1 MNHAPDSQGTQ
12 PSVADARPGSVR
24 TDGGRAEANAESVTI
39 ESNETPVGTNEMG
52 ETNGGSQGSDT
63 VEVELNVD
71 DDVLIDG
78 VGMPV
83 FILDSAGAIAA
94 WNHSIE
100 ELTGNGDD
108 VAIGATEPSTV
119 FYPDGRDREMLAQT
133 VLKAPESADERE
145 GVDLEDEE
153 LSLYASDETLTD
165 RWGDTRHFRHT
176 SMPLYEDGEFVAVI
190 QAIRDR
196 TTEVKRQ
203 EAVADLVDEVRGTL
217 NDLADGHLDS
227 RAAFD
232 VDGRAVD
239 DRLAGVVTELNRTAE
254 EFENLAGEVDT
265 ETQSLAD
272 AIDRTAAAA
281 ADIAENVDDQNGLL
295 QEGAEEMQS
304 FSASIEEV
312 AATTDEVESAADEAR
327 SAASEGLDA
336 SEDAREATESVVDVG
351 EELVDDVTALGDRM
365 DDIEDVVEVIS
376 EVADRTNLLAL
387 NANIEAARAGEDGDG
402 FAVVAEEVKSL
413 AEQTHDHTEEIT
425 DDIQTLQNQTDDTVD
440 AATRSVERIGR
451 ASERIDGVLE
461 TFEEIAETIDRVA
474 DGVAEVSR
482 TADDQAATGE
492 ELTATIETLRDRAE
506 ETARAADR
514 IVAATDEADA
524 AVGELT
530 RSVDELRANETRRD
544 GGW

>member
-1 MNHAPDSQGTQ
+1 MNHAPDSHGSE
-12 PSVADARPGSVR
+12 PSAGDTRSERGR
-24 TDGGRAEANAESVTI
+24 TDGGRDDAVTI
-39 ESNETPVGTNEMG
+39 ESMDPDVETDETGA
-52 ETNGGSQGSDT
+52 TNGAHETDET
-63 VEVELNVD
+63 VEVDLNVD

-83 FILDSAGAIAA
+83 FILDRDGAIAA

-108 VAIGATEPSTV
+108 VAIGSTAPSTV
-119 FYPDGRDREMLAQT
+119 FYPDGREREMLAQT
-133 VLKAPESADERE
+133 VLDAPESADERSDVE
-145 GVDLEDEE
+145 LEDEA
-153 LSLYASDETLTD
+153 LSLYATDERLTD
-165 RWGDTRHFRHT
+165 RWGNTRHFRHT

-196 TTEVKRQ
+196 TDEVRRQ
-203 EAVADLVDEVRGTL
+203 EAVADLVEEVRGTL
-217 NDLADGHLDS
+217 HDLADGHLDS

-232 VDGRAVD
+232 ADGRAVD
-239 DRLAGVVTELNRTAE
+239 DRLAGVVAELNRTAE
-254 EFENLAGEVDT
+254 EFESLASEVDD
-265 ETQSLAD
+265 ETRSLAD
-272 AIDRTAAAA
+272 AIDRTATAA

-327 SAASEGLDA
+327 GAATEGLDA

-351 EELVDDVTALGDRM
+351 EELVEDVTALGDRM
-365 DDIEDVVEVIS
+365 DDIEEVVEVIS

-413 AEQTHDHTEEIT
+413 AEQTHEHTEEIT
-425 DDIQTLQNQTDDTVD
+425 DDIQTLQAQTDETVD
-440 AATRSVERIGR
+440 AATRSVERIGT
-451 ASERIDGVLE
+451 ASEQIDEVLE

-492 ELTATIETLRDRAE
+492 ELTATIETLRDRAT
-506 ETARAADR
+506 ETAEAADR
-514 IVAATDEADA
+514 IVAAADEADA
-524 AVGELT
+524 AVDELV
-530 RSVDELRANETRRD
+530 RSVDELRANEARGD

>member
-1 MNHAPDSQGTQ
+1 MNGD
-12 PSVADARPGSVR
+12 
-24 TDGGRAEANAESVTI
+24 SVTI
-39 ESNETPVGTNEMG
+39 ESTESTVERR
-52 ETNGGSQGSDT
+52 ESEATNGT
-63 VEVELNVD
+63 AEVELNVD

-83 FILDSAGAIAA
+83 FVLDREGAIAA

-108 VAIGATEPSTV
+108 VAIGSTAPSTV
-119 FYPDGRDREMLAQT
+119 FYPEGREREMLAQT
-133 VLKAPESADERE
+133 VLESPESADERE
-145 GVDLEDEE
+145 GVELENEA
-153 LSLYASDETLTD
+153 LSLYATDETMTD
-165 RWGDTRHFRHT
+165 RWGDRRHLRHT

-196 TTEVKRQ
+196 TEEVKRQ
-203 EAVADLVDEVRGTL
+203 EAVANLVDEVRGTL
-217 NDLADGHLDS
+217 HDLAEGHLDS

-232 VDGRAVD
+232 VEEDVID
-239 DRLAGVVTELNRTAE
+239 DRLADVVTELNRTAE
-254 EFENLAGEVDT
+254 EFESLASEVDG
-265 ETQSLAD
+265 ETRALAD
-272 AIDRTAAAA
+272 AIDRTATAA

-327 SAASEGLDA
+327 EAASEGLDA
-336 SEDAREATESVVDVG
+336 SADAREATESVVDVG

-365 DDIEDVVEVIS
+365 DDIEEVVEVIS

-413 AEQTHDHTEEIT
+413 AEQTHEHTEEIT
-425 DDIQTLQNQTDDTVD
+425 DDIQTLQAQTDDTVD
-440 AATRSVERIGR
+440 AATRSVDRIEQ
-451 ASERIDGVLE
+451 ASEQIDDVLE

-492 ELTATIETLRDRAE
+492 ELTATIETLRDRAA
-506 ETARAADR
+506 ETAEAADR
-514 IVAATDEADA
+514 IVAAADEADE
-524 AVGELT
+524 AVDELS
-530 RSVDELRANETRRD
+530 RSVDELRAGEARA
-544 GGW
+544 GGP

>member
-1 MNHAPDSQGTQ
+1 MNHAPDPHGSE
-12 PSVADARPGSVR
+12 PSASDIRSERGR
-24 TDGGRAEANAESVTI
+24 TDGGRDDAVTI
-39 ESNETPVGTNEMG
+39 ESRNAEVEGNETGA
-52 ETNGGSQGSDT
+52 TNGTHEAGGA

-83 FILDSAGAIAA
+83 FILDRDGAIAA

-108 VAIGATEPSTV
+108 AAIGSTAPSTV
-119 FYPDGRDREMLAQT
+119 FYPDGRTREMLAET
-133 VLKAPESADERE
+133 VLDNPESADERD
-145 GVDLEDEE
+145 GVELEDGT
-153 LSLYASDETLTD
+153 LSLYATDETLTD
-165 RWGDTRHFRHT
+165 RWGNTRHVRHT

-196 TTEVKRQ
+196 TQEVKRQ

-217 NDLADGHLDS
+217 HDLADGHLDS

-232 VDGRAVD
+232 ADGRAVD
-239 DRLAGVVTELNRTAE
+239 DRLADVITELNRTAE
-254 EFENLAGEVDT
+254 EFESLASEVDG
-265 ETQSLAD
+265 ETRSLAD
-272 AIDRTAAAA
+272 AIDRTATAAV
-281 ADIAENVDDQNGLL
+281 DIAENVDDQNGLL

-327 SAASEGLDA
+327 GAATDGLDA

-351 EELVDDVTALGDRM
+351 EELVEDVTALGDRM
-365 DDIEDVVEVIS
+365 DEIEGVVEVIS

-425 DDIQTLQNQTDDTVD
+425 DDIRLLQTQTDETVD
-440 AATRSVERIGR
+440 AATRSVERIGT
-451 ASERIDGVLE
+451 ASEQIDEVLE

-492 ELTATIETLRDRAE
+492 ELTATIETLRDRAA
-506 ETARAADR
+506 ETAEAADR
-514 IVAATDEADA
+514 IVAAADEADA
-524 AVGELT
+524 AVDELT
-530 RSVDELRANETRRD
+530 RSVNELRAGEARGD

>member
-1 MNHAPDSQGTQ
+1 MNHVPDSQGSQ
-12 PSVADARPGSVR
+12 PSVADARRESVR
-24 TDGGRAEANAESVTI
+24 TDGGRAEADAESVTI
-39 ESNETPVGTNEMG
+39 ESTETAVQAD
-52 ETNGGSQGSDT
+52 ETGASNGSSDT
-63 VEVELNVD
+63 VEVDLNVD

-83 FILDSAGAIAA
+83 FILDNDGAIAA

-108 VAIGATEPSTV
+108 VAIGSTAPSTV

-133 VLKAPESADERE
+133 VLESPDSADQRD
-145 GVDLEDEE
+145 GVVLEDEE
-153 LSLYASDETLTD
+153 LSLYATDETLTD
-165 RWGDTRHFRHT
+165 RWGDTRHVRHT
-176 SMPLYEDGEFVAVI
+176 SMPLYEKGEFVAVI
-190 QAIRDR
+190 QAIRER
-196 TTEVKRQ
+196 TAEVKRQ

-217 NDLADGHLDS
+217 HDLAEGHLDS

-232 VDGRAVD
+232 ADDRAVD

-254 EFENLAGEVDT
+254 EFENLASEVDG
-265 ETQSLAD
+265 ETQSLAE
-272 AIDRTAAAA
+272 AIDRTASAA

-327 SAASEGLDA
+327 EAAGEGLDA

-365 DDIEDVVEVIS
+365 DDIEEVVEVIS

-413 AEQTHDHTEEIT
+413 AEQTHEHTEEIT
-425 DDIQTLQNQTDDTVD
+425 DDIQTLQAQTDDTVD
-440 AATRSVERIGR
+440 AATRSVDRIGQ
-451 ASERIDGVLE
+451 ASEQIDDVLE
-461 TFEEIAETIDRVA
+461 TFEDIAETIDRVA

-506 ETARAADR
+506 ETAAAADR
-514 IVAATDEADA
+514 IVAAADEADE
-524 AVGELT
+524 AVDELT
-530 RSVDELRANETRRD
+530 RSVDELRANGARRD
-544 GGW
+544 GGP

>member
-1 MNHAPDSQGTQ
+1 MNHAPDSHGSE
-12 PSVADARPGSVR
+12 PAAADTRSERGR
-24 TDGGRAEANAESVTI
+24 TDGGRDDAVTI
-39 ESNETPVGTNEMG
+39 ESRDAEVEADETGA
-52 ETNGGSQGSDT
+52 TNGTHEAEGA

-83 FILDSAGAIAA
+83 FILDRDGAIAA

-108 VAIGATEPSTV
+108 AAIGSTAPSTV
-119 FYPDGRDREMLAQT
+119 FYPDGRTREMLAET
-133 VLKAPESADERE
+133 VLDSPESADERE
-145 GVDLEDEE
+145 GIELEDET
-153 LSLYASDETLTD
+153 LSLYATDETLTD
-165 RWGDTRHFRHT
+165 RWGNTRHVRHT
-176 SMPLYEDGEFVAVI
+176 SMPLYEDGAFVAVI

-196 TTEVKRQ
+196 TQEVKRQ

-217 NDLADGHLDS
+217 HDLADGHLDS

-232 VDGRAVD
+232 ADGRAVD
-239 DRLAGVVTELNRTAE
+239 DRLADVITELNRTAE
-254 EFENLAGEVDT
+254 EFESLASEVDG
-265 ETQSLAD
+265 ETRSLAD
-272 AIDRTAAAA
+272 AIDRTATAAV
-281 ADIAENVDDQNGLL
+281 DIAENVDDQNGLL

-327 SAASEGLDA
+327 DAATDGLDA

-351 EELVDDVTALGDRM
+351 EELVGDVTALGDRM
-365 DDIEDVVEVIS
+365 DEIEEVVEVIS

-425 DDIQTLQNQTDDTVD
+425 DDIRLLQTQTDETVD
-440 AATRSVERIGR
+440 AATRSVERIGT
-451 ASERIDGVLE
+451 ASEQIDEVLE

-492 ELTATIETLRDRAE
+492 ELTATIETLRDRAT
-506 ETARAADR
+506 ETAEAADR
-514 IVAATDEADA
+514 IVAAADEADA
-524 AVGELT
+524 AVDELT
-530 RSVDELRANETRRD
+530 RSVNELRAGEARGD